1 MTKLTLQFE
10 LSDEWDSFN
19 KFYPDK
25 DLRDKCL
32 IQELLYNIKFE
43 NSIYNPDRENSVMIP
58 IKVVNYE

>member
-1 MTKLTLQFE
+1 MAKLTIQFD
-10 LSDEWDSFN
+10 LSDEWDSFDE
-19 KFYPDK
+19 FYPGK

-32 IQELLYNIKFE
+32 IKELLYNIKFE